1 VNRRT
6 VRRTAFGGLVLVLAL
21 GTTRAQAAGYYID
34 ESTDFSGNGCPS
46 TDLNNVSKSLEDA
59 LIADGYSGSRY
70 LNISAWP
77 QDFIESCNA
86 VYRSTTGSTSAGLD
100 HVYADASQLAVY
112 AGHGID
118 QGGAP
123 AGMPQ
128 PLKGLMQFGYMK
140 DGACWVSLSNSVR
153 LGEMAGAQA
162 GYSIFVTSCTLSAS
176 FLTMTFARQ
185 WLNQSLGFHNSPAV
199 GDDQVADFYDETLY
213 ASNKDAWLDQLED
226 RPGWLTGSNSPMVA
240 SKGHSNAQALS
251 THNSTAFKAGSWFW
265 APLYGGPSCGAGLPG
280 YYWYYTYL
288 VNGDC

>member
-1 VNRRT
+1 MSCYRAERWL
-6 VRRTAFGGLVLVLAL
+6 AFGGVAVFIAL
-21 GTTRAQAAGYYID
+21 STSRAQAAGYYID
-34 ESTDFSGNGCPS
+34 ESTDFTGNGCPG

-59 LIADGYSGSRY
+59 LIADSYSGSRY
-70 LNISAWP
+70 LNASAWP

-86 VYRSTTGSTSAGLD
+86 VYRSTTNSASLGLD

-118 QGGAP
+118 QGTASNGA
-123 AGMPQ
+123 A
-128 PLKGLMQFGYMK
+128 LRGLMQFGYMK

-162 GYSIFVTSCTLSAS
+162 GYSIFVTSCTMSAT
-176 FLTMTFARQ
+176 FLTSTFTRQ

-226 RPGWLTGSNSPMVA
+226 KPGWLTGSNSPMVA
-240 SKGHSNAQALS
+240 SKGHTNAQALS

-265 APLYGGPSCGAGLPG
+265 APLYSGPSCGAGLPG

-288 VNGDC
+288 PNGDC